1 MERNVDGY
9 HFSCDEDSKR
19 AKDELQKI
27 NLISEKLNK
36 NNPEA
41 ILLVYNKCIQ
51 SNMFV
56 TPIGI
61 DFLKTLQTY
70 LKRVETIN
78 SEDILDIPIRISY
91 EDALELRANN
101 RYKSIENQG
110 KKDFAKEFRFSLFF
124 NVVLVVLIIAMFAII
139 LNAKNPNVLNYQTA
153 ITNEYADWQQ
163 QLDEK
168 EQELKERERA
178 LKEKEELYENK

>member
-9 HFSCDEDSKR
+9 HFSCDEDGKR

-51 SNMFV
+51 SNMFI

-70 LKRVETIN
+70 LRKVETIN

-101 RYKSIENQG
+101 RYRSIDNQE
-110 KKDFAKEFRFSLFF
+110 KKNYAREFRFSLFF
-124 NVVLVVLIIAMFAII
+124 NGVLIALIIAMFAII

-168 EQELKERERA
+168 EQELKERERT
-178 LKEKEELYENK
+178 LKEREEQSN